1 MIQQHEADI
10 LKKAR
15 VVQDQ
20 SLALETVQIQGSQIV
35 MELKN
40 ELKASNWAIAE
51 LQSKHQDRE
60 REWEQRLA
68 AEKKGPSERQNEETW
83 EERWKEMMVCYC
95 GFRSEHSIDNCLG
108 KV

>member
-35 MELKN
+35 MELEN
-40 ELKASNWAIAE
+40 ELKASNRAIAE
-51 LQSKHQDRE
+51 LQSNHQDRE
-60 REWEQRLA
+60 REWEQ
-68 AEKKGPSERQNEETW
+68 
-83 EERWKEMMVCYC
+83 
-95 GFRSEHSIDNCLG
+95 
-108 KV
+108 